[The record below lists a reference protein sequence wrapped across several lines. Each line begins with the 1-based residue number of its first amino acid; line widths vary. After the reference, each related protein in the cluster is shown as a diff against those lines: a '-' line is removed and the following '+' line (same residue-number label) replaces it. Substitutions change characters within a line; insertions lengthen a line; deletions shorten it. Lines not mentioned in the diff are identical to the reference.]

1 MRSMIESGLS
11 IPHEALEHLRFAAV
25 KLRKSGVSASKVA
38 TAFGIAKQTVYNWCN
53 INKTRGPEALES
65 KNNAG
70 APPALSEEQ
79 FDEILNSIQQPAGDF
94 GYPTDLWSGPRLRH
108 FIKVRFGVRYHAK
121 YMPRFLRRLG
131 LKLLFPER
139 RALEQD
145 EEEVRHWKEVELPRI
160 EEEAKK
166 RRALLFYADETSIAI
181 IPTIGRS
188 WAVPGVRPVVRVS
201 GKRQRRV
208 NVTGAVNRKGHLYF
222 EMLAQNERF
231 NAKTFIRFLKKMYT
245 QFPKRNLTL
254 IVDGASVHKAKI
266 VKEFC
271 ATNKWIRLEYL
282 PAYSPEWNPSEE
294 VWGHLKGCC
303 RNGSQSKDI
312 PSLRRETRSMLK
324 RTQKN
329 KEKIDSFFTKLDKLK
344 STGN

>member
-1 MRSMIESGLS
+1 MIENGRT
-11 IPHEALEHLRFAAV
+11 IPRDTLEHLRFASI
-25 KLRKSGVSASKVA
+25 KLRRGGVSAPQIASAFGVA
-38 TAFGIAKQTVYNWCN
+38 TQTIYNWSN
-53 INKTRGPEALES
+53 IGKTKGEKALES
-65 KNNAG
+65 KITPG
-70 APPALSEEQ
+70 APSALSDEQ
-79 FDEILNSIQQPAGDF
+79 FDEILYSIQQPAGDF

-108 FIKVRFGVRYHAK
+108 FIKKRFGITYHAK
-121 YMPRFLRRLG
+121 SMPRFLRRLG

-145 EEEVRHWKEVELPRI
+145 EEAVRLWKEIELPRI
-160 EEEAKK
+160 EKEAKE

-188 WAVPGVRPVVRVS
+188 WSVPGVRPVVRVS
-201 GKRQRRV
+201 GQRQRRV

-231 NAKTFIRFLKKMYT
+231 NSKMFIRFLKKMRV

-254 IVDGASVHKAKI
+254 IVDGASPHKAKI

-271 ATNKWIRLEYL
+271 AMNKWVRLEYL

-312 PSLRRETRSMLK
+312 PSLRRETRSMLR

-329 KEKIDSFFTKLDKLK
+329 KGKVESFFTKLDKLK
-344 STGN
+344 STGI